1 MPDIGYYGKR
11 PRPQQREFLVRSLLQ
26 RGSVDDVTEV
36 DDHHYVV
43 EREGKSTLHV
53 YLTNKY
59 MLSVADVMEIL
70 EESHDTN
77 CIVSTMGHNRY
88 SPEAKEYCRDLGV
101 GLFRTPELLGAVYY
115 DGDRFIDYMPP
126 ERR

>member
-1 MPDIGYYGKR
+1 MPDIGYYEKR
-11 PRPQQREFLVRSLLQ
+11 PRPQQREFLVKSLLQ
-26 RGSVDDVTEV
+26 RASVDGVTEV

-43 EREGKSTLHV
+43 ERDGKTTLHV

-70 EESHDTN
+70 EESDDTN
-77 CIVSTMGHNRY
+77 CIVSTMGHNKY
-88 SPEAKEYCRDLGV
+88 SPEAKVYCRDLGV

-115 DGDRFIDYMPP
+115 DGDRFLDYMPP

>member
-1 MPDIGYYGKR
+1 MPDIGYYEKR
-11 PRPQQREFLVRSLLQ
+11 PRPQQREFLVKSLLQ

-43 EREGKSTLHV
+43 EREGKPTLYV

-70 EESHDTN
+70 EESVLTN

-115 DGDRFIDYMPP
+115 DGDRFLDYMPP